1 MVKPKT
7 LLINKYFI
15 LLTLGFLYFST
26 WAQNQ
31 AIQDSLPFDAV
42 IQEERQGLLTKFYG
56 NTRFTLN
63 QAYFSNWIT
72 GGESSITTLFALD
85 YNLNLSNRRGL
96 VWDNNV
102 LLSLGSTYISGDKF
116 VKKADDRFE
125 INSLV
130 GKQINQH
137 WNYSA
142 FFNLKTQMLP
152 GYRYY
157 SQVGEALRER
167 ISRIFSPA
175 YAQGGVGW
183 YLKKEQK
190 LWANLAPLTARI
202 LFVSKLFTKDLESN
216 EKYFGVDAGTNNKFF
231 FGASFSG
238 FFKTE
243 IMTNI
248 TLENKFNFYINYLEK
263 IQNIDV
269 DLNTNIRLKVNDWI
283 SMNFVIHMLYDDD
296 LIQRLQLR
304 ELFGVGFNMDL

>member
-116 VKKADDRFE
+116 VKKADDRLE

-130 GKQINQH
+130 GKQIS
-137 WNYSA
+137 Y
-142 FFNLKTQMLP
+142 
-152 GYRYY
+152 
-157 SQVGEALRER
+157 
-167 ISRIFSPA
+167 
-175 YAQGGVGW
+175 
-183 YLKKEQK
+183 
-190 LWANLAPLTARI
+190 RI
-202 LFVSKLFTKDLESN
+202 LSMEIPFSKYEDRKFLVSLFKIRQFLEP
-216 EKYFGVDAGTNNKFF
+216 EK
-231 FGASFSG
+231 ASS
-238 FFKTE
+238 
-243 IMTNI
+243 II
-248 TLENKFNFYINYLEK
+248 
-263 IQNIDV
+263 
-269 DLNTNIRLKVNDWI
+269 
-283 SMNFVIHMLYDDD
+283 
-296 LIQRLQLR
+296 
-304 ELFGVGFNMDL
+304 

>member
-7 LLINKYFI
+7 LLINKDFI

-72 GGESSITTLFALD
+72 GGESSIITLFALD

-137 WNYSA
+137 WNLARSPA
-142 FFNLKTQMLP
+142 AGSRTRNSTSRSPKGKITMEGGRKTP
-152 GYRYY
+152 SEGGVRCV
-157 SQVGEALRER
+157 SEALVCVRLV
-167 ISRIFSPA
+167 PH
-175 YAQGGVGW
+175 
-183 YLKKEQK
+183 
-190 LWANLAPLTARI
+190 
-202 LFVSKLFTKDLESN
+202 ES
-216 EKYFGVDAGTNNKFF
+216 
-231 FGASFSG
+231 
-238 FFKTE
+238 
-243 IMTNI
+243 
-248 TLENKFNFYINYLEK
+248 
-263 IQNIDV
+263 
-269 DLNTNIRLKVNDWI
+269 
-283 SMNFVIHMLYDDD
+283 
-296 LIQRLQLR
+296 
-304 ELFGVGFNMDL
+304 